1 MNRYTA
7 GVQLSG
13 KEKDKAVRMME
24 YYHWSEEDH
33 IDRANNLYSLF
44 KDYLKLKKKVKLLE
58 KKLVRIN
65 AQHVEVSDVSDVT
78 DSDVTDVSDV
88 SDVTDSDASEEED

>member
-13 KEKDKAVRMME
+13 KEKDKAVRMIK
-24 YYHWSEEDH
+24 YYYWSQEDH
-33 IDRANNLYSLF
+33 IDRANNLYYLF

-78 DSDVTDVSDV
+78 DSD
-88 SDVTDSDASEEED
+88 ASEEEDYH